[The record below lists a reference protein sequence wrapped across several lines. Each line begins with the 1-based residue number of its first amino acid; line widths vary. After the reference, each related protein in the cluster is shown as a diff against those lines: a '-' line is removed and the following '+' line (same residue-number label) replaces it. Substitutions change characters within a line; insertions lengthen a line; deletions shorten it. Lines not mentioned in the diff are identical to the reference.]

1 MKTILLTLGIF
12 ILISSSLFGQLKIDA
27 GNDTILCVGVWGVD
41 TTEIGGNPTAS
52 GGTEPYTYS
61 WETNYTIGSNSF
73 GASYFLDDSTKANPK
88 IVNDAEQDL
97 EFILTVSD
105 NSNNIRKDTVDVKF
119 SRYYYTLVDYGAN
132 INQGDTVT
140 LAHNI
145 GLGIEP
151 LSFAWSP
158 NYNISDTTISNPK
171 AWPGTDTDYKVFATD
186 SIGCISEP
194 DIFEI
199 NVTPVGILENKETD
213 FKSVVFPNPV
223 DVNSKIYLFDKQHS
237 DFRIKVINAKG
248 QLILSDKM
256 DSDSYQI
263 GNKINQ
269 TGLYIYMILNKDEL
283 ISSGQIVK
291 K

>member
-1 MKTILLTLGIF
+1 MKTILLIFGIL
-12 ILISSSLFGQLKIDA
+12 ILISSNLFGQFKIDT

-52 GGTEPYTYS
+52 GGTEPYTYA
-61 WETNYTIGSNSF
+61 WETNYTVGSNSF

-88 IVNDAEQDL
+88 IVNDAPENL
-97 EFILTVSD
+97 KFILTVSD
-105 NSNNIRKDTVDVKF
+105 NNGAELRDSVNVRF
-119 SRYYYTLVDYGAN
+119 SSFAYTLMDYFAN

-151 LSFAWSP
+151 LSFTWSP
-158 NYNISDTTISNPK
+158 NYNITDTTISNPK
-171 AWPGTDTDYKVFATD
+171 AWPNTDTDYKVFATD

-194 DIFEI
+194 DIFEV
-199 NVTPVGILENKETD
+199 NVTSVGILENKETD

-223 DVNSKIYLFDKQHS
+223 DGNSKIYLIDNQHS

-248 QLILSDKM
+248 QIIISDKM

-263 GNKINQ
+263 DNKINQ
-269 TGLYIYMILNKDEL
+269 TGLYIYLILNKDEL
-283 ISSGQIVK
+283 ISSGQFVK

>member
-1 MKTILLTLGIF
+1 MKTKPLTFAVL
-12 ILISSSLFGQLKIDA
+12 ILISTSLFGQLKIDA
-27 GNDTILCVGVWGVD
+27 GNDTILCVSVWGVD

-88 IVNDAEQDL
+88 IVNDAPESL
-97 EFILTVSD
+97 KFIITISD
-105 NSNNIRKDTVDVKF
+105 NTGDELRDSVNVRF
-119 SRYYYTLVDYGAN
+119 SSFVYTSMDYFAN

-158 NYNISDTTISNPK
+158 NYNISDTTISNPQ
-171 AWPGTDTDYKVFATD
+171 AWPETDTDYKVIATD

-199 NVTPVGILENKETD
+199 DVTQVGIAQNKETD
-213 FKSVVFPNPV
+213 SKSVVFPNPV
-223 DVNSKIYLFDKQHS
+223 EGNSKIYLIDSKNS
-237 DFRIKVINAKG
+237 DFGIKVINAKG
-248 QLILSDKM
+248 QLILLDRM
-256 DSDSYQI
+256 VSDSYQI

-269 TGLYIYMILNKDEL
+269 TGLYIYLIVNKDEI
-283 ISSGQIVK
+283 ISSGQFVK

>member
-1 MKTILLTLGIF
+1 MRTKLFTFGIL
-12 ILISSSLFGQLKIDA
+12 ILISSNLFGQFKIDA
-27 GNDTILCVGVWGVD
+27 GNDTILCVSVWAVD
-41 TTEIGGNPTAS
+41 TTEIGGNPTALN
-52 GGTEPYTYS
+52 GTEPYTYS
-61 WETNYTIGSNSF
+61 WETNYSIGSNSF

-88 IVNDAEQDL
+88 IVNDAPDNL
-97 EFILTVSD
+97 KFILTVSD
-105 NSNNIRKDTVDVKF
+105 NNGAELRDSINVRF
-119 SRYYYTLVDYGAN
+119 SSFAYTLEDYFAN

-151 LSFAWSP
+151 LSFTWNP

-171 AWPGTDTDYKVFATD
+171 AWPDTDTDYTVFATD

-199 NVTPVGILENKETD
+199 NATPVGILENKQAD
-213 FKSVVFPNPV
+213 SKSVVFPNPV
-223 DVNSKIYLFDKQHS
+223 DGNSKIYLFDKQHS
-237 DFRIKVINAKG
+237 DFRIKVINAMG
-248 QLILSDKM
+248 QLILSDNM

-269 TGLYIYMILNKDEL
+269 TGLYIFLILNKDEI
-283 ISSGQIVK
+283 ISSGQFVK